1 VEAEYRI
8 RVDEQRLRPQSG
20 GAGQH
25 RGGDGMVRSYTVLGE
40 GLSLTTMFERRVVS
54 PYGLQG
60 GAPGLPFRVTLHRDG
75 TSRELLGKENL
86 ALAVGDRV
94 VIETSGGGGYG
105 AA

>member
-1 VEAEYRI
+1 
-8 RVDEQRLRPQSG
+8 
-20 GAGQH
+20 
-25 RGGDGMVRSYTVLGE
+25 
-40 GLSLTTMFERRVVS
+40 MFERRVVP

-105 AA
+105 MT